1 MPNPT
6 AAFIDMMIHVNDP
19 SAKLRLEA
27 HLVEYPGV
35 IEPRI
40 KTPKTHLLFVSYD
53 PEKFDIRSVPS
64 IADALGIDAQIV
76 EV

>member
-6 AAFIDMMIHVNDP
+6 AALIDMMFHVNDP
-19 SAKLRLEA
+19 SAKPQLQA
-27 HLVEYPGV
+27 QLVEYPGV
-35 IEPRI
+35 IESCMR
-40 KTPKTHLLFVSYD
+40 TPKTHLLLVSYD

-64 IADALGIDAQIV
+64 IAGALGIDAQIV

>member
-1 MPNPT
+1 MRNPT

-19 SAKLRLEA
+19 SAKTQLEA
-27 HLVEYPGV
+27 RLVEYPGGM
-35 IEPRI
+35 EPRI
-40 KTPKTHLLFVSYD
+40 RTPKTHLLFVSYD

-64 IADALGIDAQIV
+64 IAGALGIDAQIV